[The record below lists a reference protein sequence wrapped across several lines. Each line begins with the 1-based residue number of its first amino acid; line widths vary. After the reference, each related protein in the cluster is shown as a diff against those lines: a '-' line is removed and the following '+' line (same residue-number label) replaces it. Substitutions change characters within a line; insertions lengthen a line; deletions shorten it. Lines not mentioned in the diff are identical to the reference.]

1 MSRVLVSDDRG
12 SVRVSEAALA
22 GLIDGAVSAVE
33 GARLRKRRRLSVELA
48 DGHARAELEISLPY
62 GTVVPGAARAVQEN
76 VARALTEICGAE
88 IDAVDITVVELT
100 R

>member
-1 MSRVLVSDDRG
+1 
-12 SVRVSEAALA
+12 
-22 GLIDGAVSAVE
+22 
-33 GARLRKRRRLSVELA
+33 
-48 DGHARAELEISLPY
+48 
-62 GTVVPGAARAVQEN
+62 VQEN